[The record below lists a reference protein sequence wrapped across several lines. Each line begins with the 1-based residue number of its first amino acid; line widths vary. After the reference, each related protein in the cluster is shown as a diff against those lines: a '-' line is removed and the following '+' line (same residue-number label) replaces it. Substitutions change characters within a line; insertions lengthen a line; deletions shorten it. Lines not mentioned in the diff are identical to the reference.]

1 MKKLSLLFVALAV
14 IAFIGLTLAGCG
26 SKPVAPEPPA
36 EPKGEIV
43 VETKVYPPKNIEHKK
58 SALGG
63 EVPNWVFEDQMDLE
77 ASDKYKDYYV
87 FKFDERGES
96 LDGVKAWTRS
106 FVAATEVSRM
116 VSTRVMNKFG
126 GAQVGDKNM
135 VETYMEEVAKILSE
149 AQYAGARKMDDFWV
163 YQQHYKDDGKP
174 DKKLYMYLF
183 LYTVPREQIDAAIA
197 RALDDQAGK
206 AKPKT
211 EEEQVAR
218 DRVKE
223 LFSDGM

>member
-1 MKKLSLLFVALAV
+1 MKRLSVLIVASAV
-14 IAFIGLTLAGCG
+14 IAFVGLTLAGCG
-26 SKPVAPEPPA
+26 SKPAPVEEA
-36 EPKGEIV
+36 PKGEIV

-63 EVPNWVFEDQMDLE
+63 EVPDWVFEDQMDLE

-106 FVAATEVSRM
+106 FVAATEVARM
-116 VSTRVMNKFG
+116 VSTRVMNKFA
-126 GAQVGDKNM
+126 GAQVRDKNM
-135 VETYMEEVAKILSE
+135 VETYMEEVAKVLSE
-149 AQYAGARKMDDFWV
+149 AQYAGARKVDDFWV

-197 RALDDQAGK
+197 RALDEQSGK
-206 AKPKT
+206 VKPKT
-211 EEEQVAR
+211 EEEKVAR